1 MSNLENLDATTVLFQ
16 KLERHIDIL
25 YYFLLSCGIT
35 PKDRKISTLTELLK
49 DIKVLKPKINYVA
62 YATDSYGYITD
73 AIEMKTFTGV
83 DDVPKDITRGYYKV
97 DKQGNIILDAARKSI
112 IWGD

>member
-1 MSNLENLDATTVLFQ
+1 MDASVLMLRHLEKHIEVL
-16 KLERHIDIL
+16 
-25 YYFLLSCGIT
+25 YNYLLSCGIK
-35 PKDRKISTLTELLK
+35 PKDKKLETLTEALK
-49 DIKVLKPKINYVA
+49 EVKSLKPSVNYMA
-62 YATDSYGYITD
+62 YATDSYGYIVD

-83 DDVPKDITRGYYKV
+83 NDVPKDITRGYYKV